1 MGAARYSEMLWVL
14 YDASTC
20 RRASSL
26 DPPGRDCPGRLMEA
40 SRWRRGREGDG
51 GEKAT
56 GARRR
61 RGREGGGG
69 EKATGARR
77 RRGREGDGNLEEAS
91 GRFPREEGLL
101 QETLAPPD
109 LRPRALGL
117 ASTAHV
123 RHSIGTPRF
132 RPASAHLHAPRF
144 TPHARVSPG
153 MLPQLRVAGG
163 VRQQHVYTRH

>member
-26 DPPGRDCPGRLMEA
+26 DPSGRDCPGRLMEA
-40 SRWRRGREGDG
+40 SRWRGR
-51 GEKAT
+51 EKAT

-61 RGREGGGG
+61 RGREGDRARRRPG
-69 EKATGARR
+69 EKAT
-77 RRGREGDGNLEEAS
+77 GREGDGNLEEAS

-109 LRPRALGL
+109 LRPRVLGL